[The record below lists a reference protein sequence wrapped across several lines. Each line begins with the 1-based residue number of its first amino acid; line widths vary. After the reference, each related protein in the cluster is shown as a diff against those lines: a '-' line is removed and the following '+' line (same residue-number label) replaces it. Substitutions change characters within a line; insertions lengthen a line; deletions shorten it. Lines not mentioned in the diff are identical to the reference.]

1 MTGKSVEWEGPIDQ
15 ACTLG
20 RSARCPAW
28 RTVWAGRLELLP
40 KVRAWS
46 IGPPHP
52 TLLPVT
58 ALWPNTVFGALAQL
72 EGGKRGLLTQ
82 HFFWSNSP
90 TGHQIE
96 EALFFRVSFLPPYRE
111 TRLPNGCSR
120 YPRDGKI
127 YVNLFFTATQLCLG
141 GRPAARQD
149 WKVSAPLFPIDWAV
163 LTAKK
168 CHPCSMQYKCLIT
181 LLNRI
186 IFKIEQEQERCYT
199 QQKWWSFAYPE
210 KFPKQNQILSVSFC
224 VCVSFLTKLYWR
236 ER

>member
-82 HFFWSNSP
+82 HFCWSNSP

-127 YVNLFFTATQLCLG
+127 YVNLFFTAAQLCLG
-141 GRPAARQD
+141 WRQIESETWDWEVEGLIMSELGAA
-149 WKVSAPLFPIDWAV
+149 LH
-163 LTAKK
+163 L
-168 CHPCSMQYKCLIT
+168 H
-181 LLNRI
+181 LLLSRDSPPV
-186 IFKIEQEQERCYT
+186 FSDKDFD
-199 QQKWWSFAYPE
+199 QKFR
-210 KFPKQNQILSVSFC
+210 KILSFE
-224 VCVSFLTKLYWR
+224 L
-236 ER
+236 

>member
-1 MTGKSVEWEGPIDQ
+1 M
-15 ACTLG
+15 G

-120 YPRDGKI
+120 YPRDCSLELPVI
-127 YVNLFFTATQLCLG
+127 VDFLFLPLC
-141 GRPAARQD
+141 PSSNIAEEEAAAHLHYL
-149 WKVSAPLFPIDWAV
+149 K
-163 LTAKK
+163 
-168 CHPCSMQYKCLIT
+168 YT
-181 LLNRI
+181 LY
-186 IFKIEQEQERCYT
+186 YT
-199 QQKWWSFAYPE
+199 
-210 KFPKQNQILSVSFC
+210 L
-224 VCVSFLTKLYWR
+224 
-236 ER
+236 

>member
-1 MTGKSVEWEGPIDQ
+1 MPPQSGDQWGSLTSKSVGWGGPSYHPRTWARAPKNSLGQRAMTGKSVEWEGPIDQ

-20 RSARCPAW
+20 RSARRPAW

-127 YVNLFFTATQLCLG
+127 YVNLSTGEAEWQSIRYKFLSKPWPEPKFL
-141 GRPAARQD
+141 
-149 WKVSAPLFPIDWAV
+149 KVSWPPNV
-163 LTAKK
+163 L
-168 CHPCSMQYKCLIT
+168 
-181 LLNRI
+181 
-186 IFKIEQEQERCYT
+186 
-199 QQKWWSFAYPE
+199 
-210 KFPKQNQILSVSFC
+210 
-224 VCVSFLTKLYWR
+224 LYNI
-236 ER
+236 

>member
-46 IGPPHP
+46 IGPPQP

-127 YVNLFFTATQLCLG
+127 YVNLFFTAAQLCLG
-141 GRPAARQD
+141 WRQIESETWDWEVEGLIMSELGAAHHRALPRPPPHWD
-149 WKVSAPLFPIDWAV
+149 FD
-163 LTAKK
+163 
-168 CHPCSMQYKCLIT
+168 HPSFSDKD
-181 LLNRI
+181 
-186 IFKIEQEQERCYT
+186 FD
-199 QQKWWSFAYPE
+199 QKFR
-210 KFPKQNQILSVSFC
+210 KILSFE
-224 VCVSFLTKLYWR
+224 L
-236 ER
+236 